1 MTQAPRLAMVAGEA
15 SGDQLASLLLAGLR
29 ERWPGTQAV
38 GSGGPQMRAHGFD
51 AWWPSDK
58 LSVFG
63 FVDALRH
70 YRELVGIRT
79 QLRERLLKERPD
91 VFIGID
97 APDFNFGLEAPLKA
111 AGIRTVH
118 FVCPSIW
125 AWRGE
130 RVKKLAVAADHVL
143 CLYPFEPAL
152 LAQHGVAATFVGHPM
167 ADKVPFAPPRT
178 DARQS
183 LGLAAQDTVV
193 ALLPGSR
200 RSEIRH
206 IAPAL
211 LQAAVQ
217 MAQHRP
223 ELRFVLP
230 IAPGLRPLVEQAVM
244 EAGASRLPLML
255 VDGRSHEVLAACDV
269 TLIASGTATLEA
281 ALYKRPMVIVYR
293 LGWLNWQLMRR
304 MAYQPWFGLPNILLK
319 DFVVPEFIQD
329 AAEPGAIARAAL
341 AWLDDAPRQE
351 RLQRQFTDL
360 HLSLR
365 QDTAARSSDAL
376 ATLLQNA

>member
-1 MTQAPRLAMVAGEA
+1 MNPAPRLAMVAGEA
-15 SGDQLASLLLAGLR
+15 SGDQLASLLLAGLH
-29 ERWPGTQAV
+29 ERWPGTQAA
-38 GSGGPQMRAHGFD
+38 GIGGPQMLAQGFE

-70 YRELVGIRT
+70 YRELVGIRN
-79 QLRERLLKERPD
+79 QLRDRLLQERPD
-91 VFIGID
+91 VFIGVD

-130 RVKKLAVAADHVL
+130 RVKKLAAAADHVL

-167 ADKVPFAPPRT
+167 ADKVPLDVPRAA
-178 DARQS
+178 ARQNLS
-183 LGLAAQDTVV
+183 LTEQDAVV

-206 IAPAL
+206 IAPTL
-211 LQAAVQ
+211 LQAAVL

-230 IAPGLRPLVEQAVM
+230 IAPGLRPMVEQAVV
-244 EAGASRLPLML
+244 EAGASRLNLQL

-329 AAEPGAIARAAL
+329 AAEPQAIAQAGL

-351 RLQRQFTDL
+351 HLQRQFTDL

-365 QDTAARSSDAL
+365 QDTSARSSDAL
-376 ATLLQNA
+376 ATLLQKA